1 MICLYRHLFI
11 SLRIFFIG
19 DLMID
24 YEKEMKEFR
33 WDWPEYY
40 DIASVV
46 DQHAEDRTKTAIYW
60 ENEEGDERRVSYWE
74 LKFLTNKFA
83 NVLKNLDLK
92 KGDRV
97 MVMLP
102 RIPETYIAQLGV
114 IKFGGVIVPAIEM
127 LRASNIKYRAND
139 CGVKAIIT
147 DTSGSKIVDEVRN
160 ECKTIE
166 HFILLDGD
174 KEGWLNYE
182 SLMNRESRYFKAE
195 KKRIDDIFY
204 ISYTSGTTGLP
215 KGVVHRNSWMYAF
228 KKINA
233 KFWYGATD
241 KDLIWATTSPGWA
254 KWFWT
259 HLGVTMNVG
268 ASDLLYQG
276 RFNAEKYFELL
287 EKYPVSI
294 CCVTPTELRMMIQ
307 VPNLER
313 YDLSHLKSL
322 VSAGEPLNREVVET
336 FQKAFGIT
344 IRDGY
349 GQTETCCLVCNYV
362 GIPEVR
368 PGSMGK
374 IMPGLGIKILNRE
387 GKEVKPGEVGEIT
400 VKAGIPAIFKE
411 YYNKP
416 EKTKEV
422 IDENGQYHTGDL
434 VRVDEDGYL
443 WFEGRADD
451 VILSAGYRIGPFE
464 VEDALVKHPAVVEA
478 AVVGSPHPVRGEIVK
493 AFVILKEGYE
503 PSEDLVKEL
512 QDFVKNITAPYKY
525 PREIEFVKDLP
536 KTISGKIK
544 RKELKKREYE
554 KKGVKFP

>member
-1 MICLYRHLFI
+1 MV
-11 SLRIFFIG
+11 
-19 DLMID
+19 D
-24 YEKEMKEFR
+24 YEKEMKGFT
-33 WDWPEYY
+33 WDWPQYF

-46 DQHAEDRTKTAIYW
+46 DEHAEDKTKTAIYW
-60 ENEEGDERRVSYWE
+60 ENEKGDERQVSYWE

-102 RIPETYIAQLGV
+102 RIPETYITQLGI

-139 CGVKAIIT
+139 CEIKAVVT
-147 DTSGSKIVDEVRN
+147 DMSGIKIVDEVRD

-174 KEGWLNYE
+174 KKGWTNYD
-182 SLMNRESRYFKAE
+182 SLMNAESRYFNAE
-195 KKRIDDIFY
+195 KKKIDDIFY

-228 KKINA
+228 RKINIPL
-233 KFWYGATD
+233 WYGATD
-241 KDLIWATTSPGWA
+241 NDLIWATTSPGWA

-259 HLGVTMNVG
+259 HLGVTINVG

-287 EKYPVSI
+287 EKYAVSI
-294 CCVTPTELRMMIQ
+294 CCVTPTELRLMVH
-307 VPNLER
+307 VPNLKK
-313 YDLSHLKSL
+313 YDLSHLRSL
-322 VSAGEPLNREVVET
+322 LSAGEPLNREVVET

-349 GQTETCCLVCNYV
+349 GQTETCCLACNYV
-362 GIPEVR
+362 DIPEVR

-374 IMPGLGIKILNRE
+374 IMPGLGIKILNPE
-387 GKEVKPGEVGEIT
+387 GKEAKSGEIGEIT

-416 EKTKEV
+416 EKTKEI
-422 IDENGQYHTGDL
+422 IDENGQYHTKDL
-434 VRVDEDGYL
+434 VRIDEDGYL
-443 WFEGRADD
+443 WFEGRSDD
-451 VILSAGYRIGPFE
+451 VILSAG
-464 VEDALVKHPAVVEA
+464 
-478 AVVGSPHPVRGEIVK
+478 
-493 AFVILKEGYE
+493 
-503 PSEDLVKEL
+503 
-512 QDFVKNITAPYKY
+512 
-525 PREIEFVKDLP
+525 
-536 KTISGKIK
+536 
-544 RKELKKREYE
+544 
-554 KKGVKFP
+554 